1 MVSEGMPSRCA
12 LTLWRAA
19 YHRPTQT
26 DHDRARCYSRH
37 FDLAMCGLSLC
48 MRAARNCRYRYTDC
62 AYVGGVRRCGGVAEG
77 KMGVEDLF
85 LGGLDN
91 RDVRI

>member
-1 MVSEGMPSRCA
+1 
-12 LTLWRAA
+12 
-19 YHRPTQT
+19 
-26 DHDRARCYSRH
+26 
-37 FDLAMCGLSLC
+37 MCGLSLC

-77 KMGVEDLF
+77 KVGVEDLF